1 MPIVIIIIGLAVAVG
16 VGGYFLRPEAVTSP
30 EPEPVPEVR
39 DAETVPD
46 ETGDNALERES
57 VPPEAGDNPTGT
69 PEPVTPVSNEDI
81 LESAPAVNSEA
92 ATEPASSVYANGSY
106 DINTSYLAPNRAN
119 HTVAVS
125 FTLTN
130 DVVTAAKIS
139 FGGDEV
145 ATSQDYQNKFV
156 AAYESQVIG
165 KKLDS
170 IKLSRVGGASLTS
183 NAFNDAV
190 AKVKVAA
197 QN

>member
-16 VGGYFLRPEAVTSP
+16 VGGYFLRPEAVSSP
-30 EPEPVPEVR
+30 EPEPVPEIR
-39 DAETVPD
+39 DAETAPI
-46 ETGDNALERES
+46 ETGDDALEGGNMPS
-57 VPPEAGDNPTGT
+57 EAGDNPTGT
-69 PEPVTPVSNEDI
+69 PEPVTPVSDEDI
-81 LESAPAVNSEA
+81 LESAPANTEA
-92 ATEPASSVYANGSY
+92 STEPTSSVYANGSY

-145 ATSQDYQNKFV
+145 ATSQGYQNKFV

>member
-46 ETGDNALERES
+46 ETGDNALEGES
-57 VPPEAGDNPTGT
+57 APPEAGDNPTGT
-69 PEPVTPVSNEDI
+69 REPVTPVSNEDI
-81 LESAPAVNSEA
+81 LESAPVNTEA
-92 ATEPASSVYANGSY
+92 GTEPTSSVYTNGSY

-130 DVVTAAKIS
+130 DVVTAANIS

-145 ATSQDYQNKFV
+145 ATSKGYQNKFV

-165 KKLDS
+165 KKLDNIS
-170 IKLSRVGGASLTS
+170 LSRVGGASLTS

>member
-1 MPIVIIIIGLAVAVG
+1 MPIVIIIIGLAIAVG
-16 VGGYFLRPEAVTSP
+16 VGGYFLRPQAVTSP
-30 EPEPVPEVR
+30 EPEAVPEIR
-39 DAETVPD
+39 DADTAPD
-46 ETGDNALERES
+46 EAGDNALERES

-69 PEPVTPVSNEDI
+69 PEPVLPAVSNEDV
-81 LESAPAVNSEA
+81 LESAPVNTEA
-92 ATEPASSVYANGSY
+92 TAEPASSVYNNGSY

-145 ATSQDYQNKFV
+145 ATSKGYQNKFV

-165 KKLDS
+165 KKLDN

-183 NAFNDAV
+183 NAFNDAI

-197 QN
+197 KN